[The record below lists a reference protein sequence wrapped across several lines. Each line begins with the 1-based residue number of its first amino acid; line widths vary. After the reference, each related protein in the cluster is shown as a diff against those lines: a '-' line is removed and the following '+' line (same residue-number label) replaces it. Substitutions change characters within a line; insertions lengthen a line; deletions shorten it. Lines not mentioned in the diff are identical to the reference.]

1 MQSIF
6 ICVYIQIQINEDN
19 AMKILEIL
27 IFNLADVTNGDC
39 TDSGTSSYDYELLNA
54 NMLFEFILE

>member
-1 MQSIF
+1 M
-6 ICVYIQIQINEDN
+6 YIQIQINEDN